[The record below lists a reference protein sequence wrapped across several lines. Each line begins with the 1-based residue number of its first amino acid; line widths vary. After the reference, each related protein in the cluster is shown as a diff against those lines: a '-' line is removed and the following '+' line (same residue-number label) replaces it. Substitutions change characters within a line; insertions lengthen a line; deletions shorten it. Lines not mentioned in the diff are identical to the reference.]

1 MLNLLAVLNG
11 LFEPRQ
17 FSMDIYVYNMLGF
30 LTSLCIYG
38 ILGGPQ
44 DYIYHMY
51 IQITLMY
58 ICLYLVHDYLYF
70 NMMFMHMR
78 TLVQSC

>member
-11 LFEPRQ
+11 IFEPHQ
-17 FSMDIYVYNMLGF
+17 FSMDIDVYNMLGF

-44 DYIYHMY
+44 DYIYISHVHTNNINVYMFILFMIIY
-51 IQITLMY
+51 ILT
-58 ICLYLVHDYLYF
+58 
-70 NMMFMHMR
+70 
-78 TLVQSC
+78 